1 VWHPVK
7 YATMLAD
14 RLQQHNATAWLL
26 NTGWVGG
33 TKGKRCPLKYTRA
46 IVDAIH
52 SGDLLKSEFEMD
64 PVFRLLYP
72 KSCPNVPDAILN
84 PSTSWADQDDFK
96 KTQRDLAGL
105 FDKNFSKYASE
116 VSAEVIA
123 EGPGMSA

>member
-1 VWHPVK
+1 
-7 YATMLAD
+7 
-14 RLQQHNATAWLL
+14 
-26 NTGWVGG
+26 
-33 TKGKRCPLKYTRA
+33 
-46 IVDAIH
+46 
-52 SGDLLKSEFEMD
+52 MD

-96 KTQRDLAGL
+96 KTQVLRATHDANSPSTELSLPHWQRDLVGL